1 MTLPSSSIRII
12 TAGRAELSAV
22 VPLFDAY
29 RRFYGQPS
37 DPEGAERFL
46 EGLMAHGDSVILLAR
61 QEGSA
66 EALGFTQLY
75 PGYSSVSMKRLWTL
89 NDLYVRPEARG
100 RGVAALLL
108 EAAEGLAR
116 ESGAKGLQLETAPDN
131 RTAQRLYERMG
142 YVRDEEYLH
151 YFRSTMEN

>member
-1 MTLPSSSIRII
+1 MRII
-12 TAGRAELSAV
+12 TAGPAELEAV

-37 DPEGAERFL
+37 DPEGAARFL
-46 EGLMAHGDSVILLAR
+46 EGLMARGESVILLAC
-61 QEGSA
+61 QEDPP

-100 RGVAALLL
+100 RGAAALLL
-108 EAAEGLAR
+108 EAAERLAR

-131 RTAQRLYERMG
+131 LTAQRLYERMG
-142 YVRDEEYLH
+142 YVRDEAYCH
-151 YFRSTMEN
+151 YFRSTIGD